1 MRYGRA
7 LRRPSGPPPMPAR
20 IWLFIPTYNEAA
32 NIERSSAPPSPSWR
46 RSPPATSACSSWT
59 TSRRTG
65 PARSPTGWPPSCPRS
80 RSCTA
85 RARTAWAA
93 PTSRASATPSR
104 RGGGR
109 RRHGRRLLPRPGATC
124 PLLLGAAEHS
134 DVVLGSRYVK
144 GGRIVDWPPMRRI
157 LSRGGSLYARTIL
170 GVHVRDLTG
179 GFKWIH
185 RRVLLAV
192 EPSTLRAQ
200 GYVFNIELTYRAVMA
215 GFKVTEVPITFRDRT
230 EGVEQDVARHRLRG
244 AAPRAAPAARRP
256 RRRPRRR
263 GPRRRGRRG
272 ARPHAGPLGPP
283 RQRSRKRKRTSAS
296 TALKPS
302 RHVIFLPSSNVRP

>member
-32 NIERSSAPPSPSWR
+32 NIERIIRAAVAQLATVAP
-46 RSPPATSACSSWT
+46 
-59 TSRRTG
+59 G
-65 PARSPTGWPPSCPRS
+65 DF
-80 RSCTA
+80 
-85 RARTAWAA
+85 
-93 PTSRASATPSR
+93 
-104 RGGGR
+104 
-109 RRHGRRLLPRPGATC
+109 RLLIVDDESPDGTGAIADRLAAEL
-124 PLLLGAAEHS
+124 PEVEVLHRKGKDGLGRAYLAGFSHAVQAGAEVVGVMDADFSHDPASIPELVRATEHS

-230 EGVEQDVARHRLRG
+230 EGVSKMSLGIAFEALRLVPRLRRDGRAAARAAVAR
-244 AAPRAAPAARRP
+244 ADEVDVVPD
-256 RRRPRRR
+256 
-263 GPRRRGRRG
+263 
-272 ARPHAGPLGPP
+272 
-283 RQRSRKRKRTSAS
+283 RT
-296 TALKPS
+296 P
-302 RHVIFLPSSNVRP
+302 VP